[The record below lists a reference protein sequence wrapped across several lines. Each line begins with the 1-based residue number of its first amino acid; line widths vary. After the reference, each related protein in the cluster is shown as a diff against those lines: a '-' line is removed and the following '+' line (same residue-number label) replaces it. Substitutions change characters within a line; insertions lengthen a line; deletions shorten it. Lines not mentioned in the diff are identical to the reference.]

1 MVKFIPEVSRMKSK
15 LEKSL
20 KEKAYNSVPDKW
32 DELKKEISEAE
43 TKPEIPVKRNSG
55 VTIRPFIAAAAS
67 LIVIIGC
74 AVGIKIMRNDRVKIS
89 AESKTGEND
98 TVMVSF
104 TDENGKIETT
114 IAHKVK
120 GESDLY
126 VDDKGN
132 EFYIDGSTTVLL
144 TDEKTETNRSG
155 AAYPYPDK
163 GKLPSIS
170 TTAAETAYVKVDSW
184 SKWSLPS
191 RFNVVNYNGKEYVY
205 TGDRYESR
213 YNFRNPTVLKKNFT
227 LKATDNLDKE
237 YTQVADIVSLQGF
250 GTDFVIGVKFPLLD
264 YPVAY
269 MNVSYQPETLAGMM
283 EDLDWDNTVTY
294 ERIRSLGERVDMP
307 VSPKDVSAMLKSGKN
322 ASNIQ
327 TEPGGIFLT
336 ITVNINEL
344 NISTKYLRIY
354 ESGYVET
361 NIIGYRYCFNIG
373 AKATADY
380 LMKSYNMTFAELVKI
395 DKTSE
400 PQQPVTDSEGR
411 TSVSRAAEV
420 VTMTTKGYFVT
431 VPE

>member
-1 MVKFIPEVSRMKSK
+1 MKSK

-20 KEKAYNSVPDKW
+20 KEKAYKSVPDKW

-43 TKPEIPVKRNSG
+43 TKPEIPVKHKQKIN
-55 VTIRPFIAAAAS
+55 VKPYIAAAS
-67 LIVIIGC
+67 IIVIIGC
-74 AVGIKIMRNDRVKIS
+74 AVGIKTAKNHRIKIAPEGIQTDDS
-89 AESKTGEND
+89 A
-98 TVMVSF
+98 VISF
-104 TDENGKIETT
+104 TDENGELETT
-114 IAHKVK
+114 IAKKVA
-120 GESDLY
+120 GEKDLY

-132 EFYIDGSTTVLL
+132 EFYIDGNTTSIVSAESDN
-144 TDEKTETNRSG
+144 TKPKASDNTSKSAESATENLI
-155 AAYPYPDK
+155 A
-163 GKLPSIS
+163 S
-170 TTAAETAYVKVDSW
+170 TTAAIETRLEKDDSW

-322 ASNIQ
+322 ASNVQ

-344 NISTKYLRIY
+344 NVSTKYLRIY

-380 LMKSYNMTFAELVKI
+380 LMKSYNMTFAELVRI

>member
-1 MVKFIPEVSRMKSK
+1 MKSK

-20 KEKAYNSVPDKW
+20 KEKAYKSVPDKW

-120 GESDLY
+120 GEKDLY

-132 EFYIDGSTTVLL
+132 EFYIDGNTMSIVSAESDNTKPKASDNTSKSA
-144 TDEKTETNRSG
+144 ESATEN
-155 AAYPYPDK
+155 
-163 GKLPSIS
+163 LIVS
-170 TTAAETAYVKVDSW
+170 TTAALETGLEKDNSW

-213 YNFRNPTVLKKNFT
+213 YNFRNPTVLKKNVT

-237 YTQVADIVSLQGF
+237 FTQSVDIVSLQGF

-269 MNVSYQPETLAGMM
+269 MNVSYQPETVAQMM

-294 ERIRSLGERVDMP
+294 ERIHTLGERIDMP

-322 ASNIQ
+322 APNIQ
-327 TEPGGIFLT
+327 TEPGGRYLT
-336 ITVNINEL
+336 ITVDLNEL
-344 NISTKYLRIY
+344 NVVGKYFRIY
-354 ESGYVET
+354 ESGYVTT

-373 AKATADY
+373 TKAVADY
-380 LMKSYNMTFAELVKI
+380 LMKSYNMTFAELDKI
-395 DKTSE
+395 DKAS
-400 PQQPVTDSEGR
+400 PAQPVTDSEGKTTVPR
-411 TSVSRAAEV
+411 EDT
-420 VTMTTKGYFVT
+420 VTMTTKGYFGSI
-431 VPE
+431 PE

>member
-1 MVKFIPEVSRMKSK
+1 MKSK

-32 DELKKEISEAE
+32 DELKKEISETE
-43 TKPEIPVKRNSG
+43 ITPEIPEKHTAGIN
-55 VTIRPFIAAAAS
+55 IKPFIAAAAS

-89 AESKTGEND
+89 VAGNTDENN
-98 TVMVSF
+98 TVVVSF
-104 TDENGKIETT
+104 TDENGETET
-114 IAHKVK
+114 AVARKVE
-120 GESDLY
+120 GESNVFADEQ
-126 VDDKGN
+126 GN
-132 EFYIDGSTTVLL
+132 KFYIKDNTTVLL
-144 TDEKTETNRSG
+144 TDEKTEQNRSG
-155 AAYPYPDK
+155 AAYSYPDK

-170 TTAAETAYVKVDSW
+170 TTAAETAFYKDDSW

-213 YNFRNPTVLKKNFT
+213 YNFRSPSVLKKNVT

-237 YTQVADIVSLQGF
+237 FTQSADIVSLQGF

-269 MNVSYQPETLAGMM
+269 MNGSYQPTTLAQMM
-283 EDLDWDNTVTY
+283 GDLDWDNTVTY

-307 VSPKDVSAMLKSGKN
+307 VSPNDVSAMLKSGKN
-322 ASNIQ
+322 APNVQ
-327 TEPGGIFLT
+327 TEPSGRYLT
-336 ITVNINEL
+336 IAVSINEL
-344 NISTKYLRIY
+344 NVSTKYLRIY

-380 LMKSYNMTFAELVKI
+380 LMKSYNMTFAELDKI
-395 DKTSE
+395 DKAT
-400 PQQPVTDSEGR
+400 QLQPVTDVEGR
-411 TSVSRAAEV
+411 TSVPRVAEV
-420 VTMTTKGYFVT
+420 ETMTTKGYFVT
-431 VPE
+431 IPE

>member
-1 MVKFIPEVSRMKSK
+1 MKSK

-20 KEKAYNSVPDKW
+20 KEKAYKSVPDKW

-43 TKPEIPVKRNSG
+43 TKPENPVKHNQKIN
-55 VTIRPFIAAAAS
+55 VKPYIAAAAS
-67 LIVIIGC
+67 IIVIIGC
-74 AVGIKIMRNDRVKIS
+74 AVGIKTAKNHRIKIAPEGIQTDGS
-89 AESKTGEND
+89 A
-98 TVMVSF
+98 VISF

-132 EFYIDGSTTVLL
+132 KFYIDGNTTSIVSAESDNTKPKASDNTSKST
-144 TDEKTETNRSG
+144 ESATEN
-155 AAYPYPDK
+155 
-163 GKLPSIS
+163 LIVS
-170 TTAAETAYVKVDSW
+170 TTAALEAGMEKDDSW

-205 TGDRYESR
+205 TGERYESR

-237 YTQVADIVSLQGF
+237 FTQSVNIVSLQGF

-294 ERIRSLGERVDMP
+294 ERIHTLGERIDMP

-322 ASNIQ
+322 APNIQ
-327 TEPGGIFLT
+327 TEPGGRYLT
-336 ITVNINEL
+336 ITVDLNEL
-344 NISTKYLRIY
+344 NVVGKYFRIY
-354 ESGYVET
+354 ESGYVTT

-373 AKATADY
+373 TKAVADY
-380 LMKSYNMTFAELVKI
+380 LMKSYNMTFAELDKI
-395 DKTSE
+395 DKAS
-400 PQQPVTDSEGR
+400 PAQPVTDSEGKTTVPR
-411 TSVSRAAEV
+411 EDT
-420 VTMTTKGYFVT
+420 VTITTKGYFGSI
-431 VPE
+431 PE

>member
-1 MVKFIPEVSRMKSK
+1 MKSK

-20 KEKAYNSVPDKW
+20 KEKAYASVPDKW

-43 TKPEIPVKRNSG
+43 TKPEIPVKHNQKIN
-55 VTIRPFIAAAAS
+55 VKPYIAAAAS
-67 LIVIIGC
+67 IIVIIGC

-104 TDENGKIETT
+104 TDENGELETT
-114 IAHKVK
+114 IAKKVAGEK
-120 GESDLY
+120 GLY

-132 EFYIDGSTTVLL
+132 EFYIDGNTTSIVSAESDN
-144 TDEKTETNRSG
+144 TKPKASDNTSKSAESATEN
-155 AAYPYPDK
+155 
-163 GKLPSIS
+163 LIVS
-170 TTAAETAYVKVDSW
+170 TTAALETGLEKDNSW

-237 YTQVADIVSLQGF
+237 FTQSVDIVSLQGF

-269 MNVSYQPETLAGMM
+269 MNVSYQPETVAQMM

-294 ERIRSLGERVDMP
+294 ERIHTLGERIDMP

-322 ASNIQ
+322 APNIQ
-327 TEPGGIFLT
+327 TEPGGRYLT
-336 ITVNINEL
+336 ITVDLNEL
-344 NISTKYLRIY
+344 NVVGKYFRIY
-354 ESGYVET
+354 ESGYVTT

-373 AKATADY
+373 TKAVADY
-380 LMKSYNMTFAELVKI
+380 LMKSYNMTFAELDKI
-395 DKTSE
+395 DKAS
-400 PQQPVTDSEGR
+400 PAQPVTDSEGKTTVPR
-411 TSVSRAAEV
+411 EDT
-420 VTMTTKGYFVT
+420 VTMTTKGYFGSI
-431 VPE
+431 PE